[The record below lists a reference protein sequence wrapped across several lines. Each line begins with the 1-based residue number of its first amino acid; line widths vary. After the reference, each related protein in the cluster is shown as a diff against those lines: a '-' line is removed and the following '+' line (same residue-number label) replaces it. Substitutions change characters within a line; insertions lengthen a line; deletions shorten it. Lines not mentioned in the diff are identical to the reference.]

1 MSTQIWSY
9 SPRLDWS
16 QLIDCCC
23 SSYRSSQSQVW
34 QQILLFDATNQCSCL
49 FIWTFNCY
57 AASNVQVDGVRCFV
71 NRWLS
76 HALGRLQ
83 PSIINSGNVLCTICC
98 QSQCL
103 EMFSFLGSIQMI
115 RWFNPWSPILRGLQC
130 SILNISANI
139 SILMLN
145 ASFIKTFFCY
155 SNFGLMIVEAC
166 GKCQQM
172 IIWCIGS
179 PPSGARCVDT
189 N

>member
-23 SSYRSSQSQVW
+23 CSYRSSQSQVW
-34 QQILLFDATNQCSCL
+34 QQILMFDATNQCSCL
-49 FIWTFNCY
+49 FIWTFNCF

-76 HALGRLQ
+76 HAIGSTSTIDHQFWNFLY
-83 PSIINSGNVLCTICC
+83 TICC

-115 RWFNPWSPILRGLQC
+115 CWVNPWSPILCGLQC

-145 ASFIKTFFCY
+145 ASFIY
-155 SNFGLMIVEAC
+155 YLNFDLMIVEAC

-179 PPSGARCVDT
+179 PASATRCVDT

>member
-23 SSYRSSQSQVW
+23 CCCCCSYRSSQSQVW

-103 EMFSFLGSIQMI
+103 EMFSFFDIQKYSDDLLGQPLITNSVWTPM
-115 RWFNPWSPILRGLQC
+115 FNFEHFSQYFNSYAEC
-130 SILNISANI
+130 KA
-139 SILMLN
+139 
-145 ASFIKTFFCY
+145 F
-155 SNFGLMIVEAC
+155 
-166 GKCQQM
+166 
-172 IIWCIGS
+172 
-179 PPSGARCVDT
+179 
-189 N
+189 